1 MPTLSLS
8 PRWLSHL
15 TGILAE
21 NKKSTIYALAT
32 VDTDGSSPIPRVRHV
47 VHRDILTTH
56 PTRPLLISTTDV
68 RTPKVHQLRSHPDSN
83 GPTSEAAW
91 WIGAASVQF
100 RIGARTHIL
109 PAQSSKLHSGFPFSL
124 LSSAG
129 GGDSGPESPETA
141 ADWEKFRIKT
151 FNALPPFLR
160 ASFARPIPGTVLAN
174 QEDAKAWPTSLPET
188 DKAESEEDKKH
199 IKGALENF
207 ALVVLEPLE
216 VEFLEL
222 GVEPNR
228 RTRWKLSEQ
237 EWRETL
243 VVP

>member
-21 NKKSTIYALAT
+21 NTKSTIYALAT
-32 VDTDGSSPIPRVRHV
+32 VDTDGISPVPKVRHV

-56 PTRPLLISTTDV
+56 PTRPLLITTTDI
-68 RTPKVHQLRSHPDSN
+68 RSLKVHQLRTHPSNN

-91 WIGAASVQF
+91 WIAPASVQF
-100 RIGARTHIL
+100 RISARTHIL
-109 PAQSSKLHSGFPFSL
+109 PAPSNQLHSDFPLQL

-141 ADWEKFRIKT
+141 ADWEKLRIKT
-151 FNALPPFLR
+151 FNRLPAFLR
-160 ASFARPIPGTVLAN
+160 ASFARPIPGSVLAN
-174 QEDAKAWPTSLPET
+174 QEDAKIWPNSLPGS
-188 DKAESEEDKKH
+188 DKAESEEEKEH
-199 IKGALENF
+199 IKQALGNF
-207 ALVVLEPLE
+207 ALLVLEPLE

-222 GVEPNR
+222 GAEPNR
-228 RTRWKLSEQ
+228 RTRWKLFEN
-237 EWRETL
+237 EWKETS

>member
-1 MPTLSLS
+1 MPALSLS

-15 TGILAE
+15 TVILAE

-32 VDTDGSSPIPRVRHV
+32 VDTEGRSPIPRVRHV

-56 PTRPLLISTTDV
+56 PTRPLLITTTDV
-68 RTPKVHQLRSHPDSN
+68 RSTKVHQLRTHPNTS

-91 WIGAASVQF
+91 WIAPASVQF
-100 RIGARTHIL
+100 RISARTHIL
-109 PAQSSKLHSGFPFSL
+109 PAPSNQLHSDFPLQL

-129 GGDSGPESPETA
+129 GGDSGPEYPETA

-151 FNALPPFLR
+151 FNALPAFLR
-160 ASFARPIPGTVLAN
+160 ASFARPIPGSVLAN
-174 QEDAKAWPTSLPET
+174 QEDAQIWPNSLPES
-188 DKAESEEDKKH
+188 DKAESEEDRRH
-199 IKGALENF
+199 IKEALENF
-207 ALVVLEPLE
+207 ALLVLEPLE

-228 RTRWKLSEQ
+228 RTRWNLSEK
-237 EWRETL
+237 EWKESS